1 MKFGAWKARDSSYC
15 ADRHISIGGDMAG
28 TNLKKRIRNGELV
41 YGASVSMT
49 IDRDSLIERIEKGG
63 YDFVWVDSQHAPYNE
78 DRLVAFCNMADA
90 LDIPVNF
97 RIKHTRN
104 TYLIGN
110 YLDLGPSGIEVP
122 QVELEETVD
131 EAVAYFYYPQQ
142 GRRSWGGAARKNES
156 GMERLDYADWW
167 NNYGMLWMQIEA
179 IEAVTHARRLAK
191 TGVDCLSFGPTDLT
205 FSIESHPN
213 HALQTV
219 DACVQYVVKELEG
232 SPTVV
237 CFRNGNPSTRQK
249 YADMG
254 VTVFLE

>member
-1 MKFGAWKARDSSYC
+1 MS
-15 ADRHISIGGDMAG
+15 G
-28 TNLKKRIRNGELV
+28 TNLKQRIRDGEYI
-41 YGASVSMT
+41 YGASVSMM
-49 IDRDSLIERIEKGG
+49 IDRDSLAERVEKGG
-63 YDFVWVDSQHAPYNE
+63 YDFVAVDSQHAPYSE
-78 DRLVAFCNMADA
+78 DRLVEFCNMVDE

-104 TYLIGN
+104 AYLIGN

-122 QVELEETVD
+122 QVELETTVD
-131 EAVAYFYYPQQ
+131 EAVASFYYPQQ
-142 GRRSWGGAARKNES
+142 GIRSWGGAARKNS
-156 GMERLDYADWW
+156 ANMERLEYADWW
-167 NNYGMLWMQIEA
+167 NNNGMLWMQIES
-179 IEAVTHARRLAK
+179 IEAVTNARRLAK
-191 TGVDCLSFGPTDLT
+191 PGVDCLSFGPTDLT
-205 FSIESHPN
+205 FSMEGHPN

-232 SPTVV
+232 CSTTV

>member
-1 MKFGAWKARDSSYC
+1 MSE
-15 ADRHISIGGDMAG
+15 
-28 TNLKKRIRNGELV
+28 TNLKQRIRNREHV
-41 YGASVSMT
+41 FGASVSMT
-49 IDRDSLIERIEKGG
+49 IDHDSLAKRVEKGG
-63 YDFVWVDSQHAPYNE
+63 YNFVAVDSQHSAYSE

-104 TYLIGN
+104 AYLIGN

-122 QVELEETVD
+122 QVELETTVD
-131 EAVAYFYYPQQ
+131 EAVASFYYPQQ
-142 GRRSWGGAARKNES
+142 GIRSWGGGARKNS
-156 GMERLDYADWW
+156 AGRERLEYADWW
-167 NNYGMLWMQIEA
+167 NNYGMLWMQIES

-205 FSIESHPN
+205 FSMEGHPN

-232 SPTVV
+232 SPTAV
-237 CFRNGNPSTRQK
+237 CFRNGNPSTREK